1 MKKGKYE
8 FLNSSMLL
16 INVVMVMI
24 PFTVCWYRY
33 YCNVM
38 GFPFYRR
45 GNWAVVGL
53 FVVLY
58 IAFGKL
64 YDGFKIPLLRISE
77 MVYSQSVAALVSDGI
92 MYIVIFLLMRRL
104 PNPLP
109 LVAVFAV
116 QTAMSAAWSM
126 FAHRWY
132 FELFPPKRTAIVYD
146 TRQGMERLVDE
157 YGLEKRFDVVKIL
170 SVQECIDN
178 LDELY
183 GMEAVFLSGIHSRE
197 RNVILKHCI
206 FNDISVYVIPR
217 IGDVIMSGAK
227 KIHMFHLP
235 MLNVGRYN
243 PSFFYLFVKRL
254 MDILLAGIA
263 LIIASP
269 IMLVTAIIIKLTDGG
284 PVFYSQQ
291 RMTKDGKLFNIH
303 KFRSMRVDAEKDGV
317 ARLSTGD
324 SDNRITPVGRII
336 RKVRIDELP
345 QLLDILSGNLTI
357 VGPRP
362 ERPEIAAQYQEKMPE
377 FALRLQAKAGLTGYA
392 QVYGKYSTTPYD
404 KLQMDLMY
412 IANPSII
419 QDVQIIFATVK
430 ILFMPESTE
439 GVKEGQTTAE
449 TFIREKE
456 IA

>member
-362 ERPEIAAQYQEKMPE
+362 ERPEIAAQY
-377 FALRLQAKAGLTGYA
+377 
-392 QVYGKYSTTPYD
+392 
-404 KLQMDLMY
+404 
-412 IANPSII
+412 
-419 QDVQIIFATVK
+419 
-430 ILFMPESTE
+430 
-439 GVKEGQTTAE
+439 
-449 TFIREKE
+449 
-456 IA
+456 